1 MGTNKRSLS
10 ERIFRMVLRALPFDF
25 RTDYGPE
32 MEQVFRDQHGEAREQ
47 GGIMGLFR
55 LWWDTF
61 LGIFRTAP
69 RQHWDMLK
77 QDGAYAIRMM
87 GRNPV
92 FTAVCVL
99 TLALGIGANTA
110 IFSVVHSVLLNP
122 LPYRQGGQLIHI
134 RQQEQKAGN
143 ENMRFSVHE
152 IEDYRQMNSTLAGV
166 VEYHGMRFTL
176 FGHGDPERVRTGV
189 VSWNYFDLFGVKPI
203 LGRTFRPDDEKLG
216 APAVLVLSYEYWRSS
231 FNGDPQIV
239 GKTFTMNDKVHT
251 VVGVLPPVPQYP
263 NENDVYMPTSA
274 CPFRSSK
281 QMIEGRDQRMMEV
294 FARMKPDASLRAT
307 RADLSIVANRLEAE
321 YPKFYPESMGYS
333 AVAAPLREELTR
345 RAQPTLLVLFAAAGF
360 VLLIA
365 CANVANLTL
374 SRMARRERELTV
386 RAALGAGR
394 SRMLRQLLT
403 ENLLVAFLG
412 GGLGLLLA
420 YQSLPLLA
428 EFAARLTP
436 RAREIHVDVAVLL
449 FTLAVAVGT
458 SILFG
463 SVFAFSSREDMASGL
478 KEGSTAATSG
488 RRKNRLRSALLVSQV
503 AFSFMLLIGAGLM
516 LRSLL
521 KLQETDAGFVPQRV
535 LTMRI
540 NLNWSKYTADAQVV
554 SVSRRLLDKVQS
566 YPGVLSASLSS
577 GMPLDPERIG
587 QSPFQGNYMIEG
599 RLSRPGE
606 PTPRALLRIATPDY
620 FKTLGIRLLEGRTFN
635 DADNET
641 APQVAVINQTMAQH
655 QWPQEDPIGKRISFD
670 KGDHWVTIIG
680 IVADVH
686 ELGLDRSPVD
696 EAFGPMAQNPALS
709 SLLVRTSGDPLSM
722 ARQLGQAVHDVDPE
736 TAITSVVSLEQ
747 ARTDSMTSPRVT
759 TDLLAL
765 FAGLA
770 LLIAVAGI
778 GGIMAFSVSQRV
790 HEIGIRMTL
799 GAAPESILRMILGQS
814 MRLVL
819 IGAGLGL
826 AGALAMTGLLR
837 TMLFE
842 VTPTD
847 PFTYAGVIL
856 ILIGAAMLASYIPA
870 RRAAG
875 IDPMVALRFE

>member
-1 MGTNKRSLS
+1 MKMRNRSLS

-25 RTDYGPE
+25 RADYGPE
-32 MEQVFRDQHGEAREQ
+32 MEQVFRDQHSEAKEQ
-47 GGIMGLFR
+47 GGIVGLIR
-55 LWWDTF
+55 LWWAAF

-77 QDGAYAIRMM
+77 QDCAYAMRMM
-87 GRNPV
+87 RRNPI

-122 LPYRQGGQLIHI
+122 LPYREGGQLLHI
-134 RQQEQKAGN
+134 RQQEQKTGV
-143 ENMRFSVHE
+143 ENMGFSVHE

-203 LGRTFRPDDEKLG
+203 LGRTFLPDDDELG
-216 APAVLVLSYEYWRSS
+216 APAVLVLSYEYWRTS
-231 FNGDPQIV
+231 FNGDPHIV

-251 VVGVLPPVPQYP
+251 VVGVLPAVPQYP

-281 QMIEGRDQRMMEV
+281 EMIEGRDHRMMEV
-294 FARMKPDASLRAT
+294 FARLKPDASLQAS
-307 RADLSIVANRLEAE
+307 RADLSMVANRLRAE
-321 YPKFYPESMGYS
+321 YPKFYTDSMGYS
-333 AVAAPLREELTR
+333 TVAAPLREELTR
-345 RAQPTLLVLFAAAGF
+345 NARPTLLVLFAAAGF

-403 ENLLVAFLG
+403 ESLLIAFLG

-436 RAREIHVDVAVLL
+436 RAREIHVDVTVLL
-449 FTLAVAVGT
+449 FTLGVAVGT

-463 SVFAFSSREDMASGL
+463 SIFAFSSREDMAAGL
-478 KEGSTAATSG
+478 KEGVVAATG
-488 RRKNRLRSALLVSQV
+488 GKRKNRLRSALLVSQV

-535 LTMRI
+535 LTMRV
-540 NLNWSKYTADAQVV
+540 NLNWSKYTTNPQVV
-554 SVSRRLLDKVQS
+554 SVSRRLLEKVQS
-566 YPGVLSASLSS
+566 YPGVLSAALSS
-577 GMPLDPERIG
+577 GFPLDPVRIG
-587 QSPFQGNYMIEG
+587 QSPVQGDYVIEG
-599 RLSRPGE
+599 RPPRPGE
-606 PTPRALLRIATPDY
+606 ANPRTSVRIATPDY

-635 DADNET
+635 DADNED
-641 APQVAVINQTMAQH
+641 APQVGVINQTMARH
-655 QWPQEDPIGKRISFD
+655 QWPQEDPVGKRISFD
-670 KGDHWVTIIG
+670 NRDHWVTIIG

-686 ELGLDRSPVD
+686 EFGLDRAPVD

-709 SLLVRTSGDPLSM
+709 SLLVRTSGDPMSM
-722 ARQLGQAVHDVDPE
+722 ARQISQAVHDVDPE

-747 ARTDSMTSPRVT
+747 ARRDSMTPPRVT
-759 TDLLAL
+759 TNLLAL

-799 GAAPESILRMILGQS
+799 GAAPGSILRMILGQS

-819 IGAGLGL
+819 FGAGLGL

-847 PFTYAGVIL
+847 PFTYAGVTL
-856 ILIGAAMLASYIPA
+856 VFIGAALLASYIPA